1 MQNVVGHRVENAR
14 PLTHH
19 RFAMSIDLVSPSGGQ
34 EAWKLKP
41 FLITICG
48 ALAGFLLGPCLYNS
62 LWQSQAYG
70 LADVANTYTT
80 PAKWSFQDL
89 KSPKVQMCLACL
101 LLQAWKPR
109 KEPRKTCL
117 SLRGVE
123 EPLSGDVAGPFHH
136 GAELHL
142 WLRHGLLT
150 YFNDI

>member
-1 MQNVVGHRVENAR
+1 M
-14 PLTHH
+14 
-19 RFAMSIDLVSPSGGQ
+19 
-34 EAWKLKP
+34 KP

-70 LADVANTYTT
+70 LAVMLLPIPLLLRLPDVANTYTT

-109 KEPRKTCL
+109 KEPRKTVIN
-117 SLRGVE
+117 G
-123 EPLSGDVAGPFHH
+123 
-136 GAELHL
+136 
-142 WLRHGLLT
+142 
-150 YFNDI
+150 